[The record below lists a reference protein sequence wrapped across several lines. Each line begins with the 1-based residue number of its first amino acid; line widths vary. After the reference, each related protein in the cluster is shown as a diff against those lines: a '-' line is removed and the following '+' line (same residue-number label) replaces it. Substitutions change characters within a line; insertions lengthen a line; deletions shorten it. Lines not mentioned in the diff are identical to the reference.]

1 MTHSI
6 FDEPFE
12 TPAPVETR
20 LRDGAGM
27 EVIGTLR
34 TAGRPSGVVLVPG
47 LLCWRG
53 LEEID
58 TVSRALSIDHDVL
71 AIDVRGHGDCPG
83 RFTWGREEWRQVDA
97 AATHLAAGGRR
108 VTVVGFSFGGLH
120 AAKAASEGAPIDRL
134 VVIGAPFD
142 LRVFDHFLIGPKL
155 WRHLPWILRR
165 RRRWA
170 RFEWPRGLDAGRLTP
185 LAAAKI
191 RARTLVVHGRS
202 DWLVSR
208 RHADAYA
215 RHITGARLVEI
226 DRGLHAEFLVRSH
239 PTRLLQLLLEF
250 CGPATGGGGQF

>member
-1 MTHSI
+1 MI
-6 FDEPFE
+6 PPFDEPIE
-12 TPAPVETR
+12 APEPVETR

-27 EVIGTLR
+27 EVVGTLR

-47 LLCWRG
+47 ILCWRG

-58 TVSRALSIDHDVL
+58 AVSRALSIDHDVL
-71 AIDVRGHGDCPG
+71 AIDVRGHGDSLG

-134 VVIGAPFD
+134 AVIGAPFD
-142 LRVFDHFLIGPKL
+142 LRVLDHFPFGPKL
-155 WRHLPWILRR
+155 WRHLPWIVRR

-170 RFEWPRGLDAGRLTP
+170 RFEWPRGL
-185 LAAAKI
+185 AAARVSAAALTRI
-191 RARTLVVHGRS
+191 RARTLVVHGGS

-208 RHADAYA
+208 RHADSYA
-215 RHITGARLVEI
+215 THITGARLVQI
-226 DRGLHAEFLVRSH
+226 DRGLHAEFLMRSH
-239 PTRLLQLLLEF
+239 PERLLQLLQDF
-250 CGPATGGGGQF
+250 CGPVTGS